1 MKALCDNIRL
11 QYTDTD
17 RPELVLTLMLPR
29 RQAQVDAGALRDVL
43 ARGKRLSVTIEQER
57 KKPSINAYAYCFVL
71 CQKIA
76 EVIGSTKELVYQKTV
91 RDVGQFEIVPIR
103 DDAVETWI
111 RRWNGKGLGW
121 FAEVLDDSKLEGYKK
136 VISYYGASVYV
147 SQEMA
152 ILIDEI
158 VTQCK
163 ELEIDT
169 KTPAELE
176 SMKSL
181 WGSDCSTPE
190 G

>member
-17 RPELVLTLMLPR
+17 RPELVLSLMLPR
-29 RQAQVDAGALRDVL
+29 RQAQVDAGALREVL
-43 ARGKRLSVTIEQER
+43 AKGKRLAVTIEQER
-57 KKPSINAYAYCFVL
+57 RRRSLDANAYCWTL

-76 EVIGSTKELVYQKTV
+76 EAIGSTKELVYKKTI

-103 DDAVETWI
+103 EDAVETWI
-111 RRWNGKGLGW
+111 ERWGNKGLGW
-121 FAEVLDDSKLEGYKK
+121 FAEVLDDSKLDGYKK
-136 VISYYGASVYV
+136 VISYYGSSVYD
-147 SQEMA
+147 SREMA

-158 VTQCK
+158 VTQCH

-176 SMKSL
+176 SMKNL
-181 WGSDCSTPE
+181 WGVKE
-190 G
+190 GKNA